1 MKRPEE
7 DNLELALSDFLE
19 VSLSDFQGEVYNYH
33 DEGSS
38 DDCMSKSELRPEL
51 KSLNNTK
58 LDEFCNPLCY
68 LAYKKILVSE

>member
-38 DDCMSKSELRPEL
+38 DD
-51 KSLNNTK
+51 
-58 LDEFCNPLCY
+58 
-68 LAYKKILVSE
+68 

>member
-33 DEGSS
+33 D
-38 DDCMSKSELRPEL
+38 
-51 KSLNNTK
+51 
-58 LDEFCNPLCY
+58 
-68 LAYKKILVSE
+68 